1 MRTGRMKHGVD
12 RADVT
17 LAFVVGVPL
26 AGLSAVVAVL
36 SVPGA
41 RAATLLA
48 AALASHVAL
57 AGRRARPIGS
67 HAAVC
72 AMFAVQVAVT
82 GLFLVLPS
90 VLVFPLSLYAV
101 TAYGRR
107 TAGPVTGA
115 VTGVLGSCL
124 VAARFAADASV
135 HAAHLG
141 PDPWMVLALLL
152 AIAAATWSVGLV
164 RRTQLAS
171 ARAAAEQAAALAAE
185 RARHEERTRIAREM
199 HDVIAH
205 SLAVI
210 VSQAK
215 AGRYAPGH
223 AAGALAVIEDAGR
236 AALTD
241 VRGLL
246 GVLRP
251 GGGPPIGDGT
261 QSGDGPQ
268 PALRD
273 LPALLDRVR
282 SAGLD
287 VRRTDR
293 GAPRP
298 LSPAAELAAY
308 RLVQEGLT
316 NTVKHAGVRAK
327 AGIALVWGA
336 DALTITIRDDGPG
349 PAQGGAGGTPGL
361 GLAGMRERLGALGGA
376 VSSGADETGGYVV
389 EGRLPYPAA
398 S

>member
-1 MRTGRMKHGVD
+1 MRTGRKEHGVD

-17 LAFVVGVPL
+17 LAFVAGVPL

-48 AALASHVAL
+48 AAVAAHVAL
-57 AGRRARPIGS
+57 AGRRARPLAS

-72 AMFAVQVAVT
+72 AMLAVQAAVT

-107 TAGPVTGA
+107 TSGPATGA

-124 VAARFAADASV
+124 VAARFAGDASV

-141 PDPWMVLALLL
+141 PDPWTLLALLL
-152 AIAAATWSVGLV
+152 AIAAATWSMGLV

-185 RARHEERTRIAREM
+185 RARHEERNRIAREM

-215 AGRYAPGH
+215 AGRYAPDH
-223 AAGALAVIEDAGR
+223 AAGALAAIEDAGR

-251 GGGPPIGDGT
+251 AGDPRD
-261 QSGDGPQ
+261 GDGPQ

-336 DALTITIRDDGPG
+336 DALTITVRDDGPG
-349 PAQGGAGGTPGL
+349 PAPGRADGAPGR

-376 VSSGADETGGYVV
+376 VSSGAGETGGYVV
-389 EGRLPYPAA
+389 EGRLPYPEA

>member
-1 MRTGRMKHGVD
+1 MRTGPKQHGVD

-17 LAFVVGVPL
+17 LAFVAGVPL

-41 RAATLLA
+41 RAAMLLA
-48 AALASHVAL
+48 AAVAAHVAL

-67 HAAVC
+67 HTAVC
-72 AMFAVQVAVT
+72 AMLAVQAAVT

-107 TAGPVTGA
+107 TSGPVTGA

-141 PDPWMVLALLL
+141 PNPWTLLALLL
-152 AIAAATWSVGLV
+152 AIAAATWSMGLV

-215 AGRYAPGH
+215 AGRYAPDH
-223 AAGALAVIEDAGR
+223 AAGALAAIEDAGR

-251 GGGPPIGDGT
+251 AGDPR
-261 QSGDGPQ
+261 SGDGPQ

-349 PAQGGAGGTPGL
+349 PAPGGAGGAGGAPGL

-376 VSSGADETGGYVV
+376 VSSGAGETGGYVV

>member
-1 MRTGRMKHGVD
+1 M
-12 RADVT
+12 
-17 LAFVVGVPL
+17 
-26 AGLSAVVAVL
+26 
-36 SVPGA
+36 
-41 RAATLLA
+41 
-48 AALASHVAL
+48 
-57 AGRRARPIGS
+57 
-67 HAAVC
+67 
-72 AMFAVQVAVT
+72 
-82 GLFLVLPS
+82 
-90 VLVFPLSLYAV
+90 
-101 TAYGRR
+101 
-107 TAGPVTGA
+107 
-115 VTGVLGSCL
+115 
-124 VAARFAADASV
+124 

-141 PDPWMVLALLL
+141 PDPWTVLALLL
-152 AIAAATWSVGLV
+152 AIAAATWSVGMV

-171 ARAAAEQAAALAAE
+171 ARAAAAQAAALAAE

-251 GGGPPIGDGT
+251 GGPQIGDGT
-261 QSGDGPQ
+261 QAGDGPQ

-287 VRRTDR
+287 VHRTDR

-336 DALTITIRDDGPG
+336 DALTITIRDNGPG

-361 GLAGMRERLGALGGA
+361 GPAGMHERLGALGGA
-376 VSSGADETGGYVV
+376 VTSGADETGGYVV
-389 EGRLPYPAA
+389 QGRLPCPAA